1 MLTVN
6 SVETLNMSLAALKSL
21 TSEYVQRAQH
31 AEQTAGILM
40 QDKLPQ
46 DLLRELVLALSE
58 QMNQRGKERAVQQQ
72 AVLQATLIAL
82 VAATKRD
89 DANMRQEVEHVIK
102 ELTRALSVMNDT
114 QQPRRVNNNVAS
126 NQSTTTGAQ

>member
-1 MLTVN
+1 MPTL
-6 SVETLNMSLAALKSL
+6 SSIETLHMSLAAMQAVS
-21 TSEYVQRAQH
+21 SEYVQRAQH
-31 AEQTAGILM
+31 AEQAAGILM

-46 DLLRELVLALSE
+46 ELLRQLTLAMVE

-82 VAATKRD
+82 TAATKRD

-114 QQPRRVNNNVAS
+114 QPRRVNNNVAA

>member
-1 MLTVN
+1 MPTLS
-6 SVETLNMSLAALKSL
+6 SVETLHMSLAAMQAVS
-21 TSEYVQRAQH
+21 SEYVQRAQH
-31 AEQTAGILM
+31 AEQAAGILM

-46 DLLRELVLALSE
+46 ELLRQLTLAMVE

-82 VAATKRD
+82 TAATKRD
-89 DANMRQEVEHVIK
+89 DANMRQQVEHVIK

-114 QQPRRVNNNVAS
+114 QPRRVNNNVAA